1 LPERADVLHLGRAIM
16 AFDMRAAGSGGS
28 GAGAGSGPGEAGA
41 ELPHRQSTTSSI
53 GVTPRATPPDGG
65 DYLFAA
71 MVMLLFLFLAT
82 KVLGI

>member
-1 LPERADVLHLGRAIM
+1 VLHLGRAIV

-28 GAGAGSGPGEAGA
+28 GPGPGEAGA
-41 ELPHRQSTTSSI
+41 GTGTGTDTELPHRQSTTSSI
-53 GVTPRATPPDGG
+53 GVAPRATPPDGG